1 MDQDLGLV
9 DSLTPESIGEP
20 GQRTFKITATS
31 SRGEAIVWMEK
42 EQLFQIGVSVKQLTA
57 TRKEPSQPSAVRA
70 RYPARPVPHLRLSLR
85 RES

>member
-42 EQLFQIGVSVKQLTA
+42 EQLFQISVSVKQLTA
-57 TRKEPSQPSAVRA
+57 TRNEPSQPAQFVSDS
-70 RYPARPVPHLRLSLR
+70 PPGPFPICG
-85 RES
+85 